1 MKAII
6 TINTVDQV
14 TISYKMSGVSVS
26 LDLLEIANDI
36 PALQGVLRLVLK
48 GTLRH
53 CDEKFTESLN
63 DLIDNLGEYSNI
75 IEMFIDWLRLI
86 EGLNYTFTMDIDI
99 DGKVTMDYS
108 AMLLNLDIVK
118 LLALYRKVYA
128 HFNAD
133 LVD

>member
-36 PALQGVLRLVLK
+36 PALQGVLRLVLN

-53 CDEKFTESLN
+53 CDERFTESLN
-63 DLIDNLGEYSNI
+63 DFIDNLGEYSNI